1 MSVLSRTRVRDL
13 VKRGDPTALSHAARR
28 ARERSGQFPDYF
40 GDDVLLVP
48 VPRHAPTHGGALW
61 PAKMIAE
68 SMVDEG
74 LARHCQP
81 LLQRSTAVDKSA
93 MWSGPRTV
101 RRHLQTITA
110 EPPIDYPQRIVV
122 VDDVV
127 TSGSTLFAT
136 TQLARAA
143 CPNADVKAFALLR
156 TLSGQE
162 VPETPDQCL
171 APCTG
176 TISLKSDDTTI
187 REP

>member
-1 MSVLSRTRVRDL
+1 VRD
-13 VKRGDPTALSHAARR
+13 
-28 ARERSGQFPDYF
+28 RSKQLPGYF
-40 GDDVLLVP
+40 GDDVVLVP
-48 VPRHAPTHGGALW
+48 VPRHAPIHLGALW

-68 SMVDEG
+68 SLMAER
-74 LARHCQP
+74 LAHDSQP
-81 LLQRSTAVDKSA
+81 LLRRSTTVDKSA
-93 MWSGPRTV
+93 TSSGPRTV
-101 RRHLQTITA
+101 RRHLRTVEA
-110 EPPIDYPQRIVV
+110 VPPIDFPQRIVV

-127 TSGSTLFAT
+127 TSGATLFASM
-136 TQLARAA
+136 QLIRAA

-176 TISLKSDDTTI
+176 TISLNADGTTT

>member
-1 MSVLSRTRVRDL
+1 
-13 VKRGDPTALSHAARR
+13 
-28 ARERSGQFPDYF
+28 
-40 GDDVLLVP
+40 
-48 VPRHAPTHGGALW
+48 
-61 PAKMIAE
+61 
-68 SMVDEG
+68 
-74 LARHCQP
+74 
-81 LLQRSTAVDKSA
+81 